1 MTPRAD
7 PSDAIECANLAPRR
21 WLASPPASI
30 RVVDWNIDRGLHLT
44 RVVEFLKRS
53 KTDVIMLQEVDQNTR
68 RTGHINVARVI
79 SEQLQMNYVFG
90 REFEELTQESK
101 GSRAYQGQAT
111 LSRWPISNARV
122 LRFREQSTFWRPH
135 AYMPR
140 WSVFQE
146 RLGGRM
152 ALIADIQIA
161 GRTIRTY
168 NLHLESR
175 GDDRLRVAQLG
186 EVFED
191 VRGEPSDMPV
201 IVAGDLNL
209 DASTGE
215 VAAALYRAHF
225 QNGMGSRHLLTTPAR
240 SMFESGRSIDAL
252 FTRGPKQVSNLSV
265 RREVRA
271 SDHYPIYASVD
282 M

>member
-1 MTPRAD
+1 MTPRSD
-7 PSDAIECANLAPRR
+7 PSDAVEGANLARRR
-21 WLASPPASI
+21 WLASLPASI
-30 RVVDWNIDRGLHLT
+30 RVIDWNIDRGLHLAQ
-44 RVVEFLKRS
+44 VIEFLKRL
-53 KTDVIMLQEVDQNTR
+53 KADVIMLQEVDQNTR
-68 RTGHINVARVI
+68 RTGHINVARAV

-111 LSRWPISNARV
+111 LSRWPISNARL

-135 AYMPR
+135 AYLPR

-152 ALIADIQIA
+152 ALIADVQIA

-175 GDDRLRVAQLG
+175 DDDRLRLAQLG

-191 VRGEPSDMPV
+191 VRGDPPEMPM

-209 DASTGE
+209 DASRGM
-215 VAAALYRAHF
+215 VAAALSKAQFRS
-225 QNGMGSRHLLTTPAR
+225 GMSGRPLLTTPAR
-240 SMFESGRSIDAL
+240 SIFEGGRSIDWL
-252 FTRGPKQVSNLSV
+252 FTRGPIQVSKLSV
-265 RREVRA
+265 HHEVRA
-271 SDHYPIYASVD
+271 SDHYPVDASVD